1 MDIPTT
7 RLGLTLL
14 CKKKKKRLLLLKYH
28 FTTNIQICS
37 PLQSGMLVVWAREAK
52 LSIFR
57 SLCVSPRL
65 RMGER

>member
-1 MDIPTT
+1 MQ
-7 RLGLTLL
+7 
-14 CKKKKKRLLLLKYH
+14 KKKEKKKLLLLKYH